1 MKLTTLIPT
10 IAVSLLALRAMPP
23 AAHAQIPVT
32 DVANTLQDAA
42 NEVINLA
49 EYVQMVSNQ
58 VQQLNTMTQELQQ
71 VTAYVQ
77 AFGDPSAILSLV
89 GVDELISSLNES
101 GIGQTYAAVRELSDG
116 VQALSAN
123 GQGLYRQIGEA
134 IELPSGVKVPRAAD
148 LYRKF
153 DAVSRASDNYSDVYE
168 DALERRKVLKGQLA
182 STTQQLQA
190 ASTDA
195 ETQKLNGV
203 IAGQA
208 AQLESIDREV
218 AFAATQAAVQDI
230 ENRSDAEKQRQA
242 HLEEQQAEFSEAAS
256 NYSKAFQLS
265 AEAPSFGGKK

>member
-1 MKLTTLIPT
+1 MKLTLYTIT
-10 IAVSLLALRAMPP
+10 IAVSFLLRVTPP
-23 AAHAQIPVT
+23 AHAQIPVT
-32 DVANTLQDAA
+32 DIANTVQDAA
-42 NEVINLA
+42 NQVVNLA
-49 EYVQMVSNQ
+49 EYVQMVNNQ

-77 AFGDPSAILSLV
+77 AFGDPSTILNLV

-123 GQGLYRQIGEA
+123 GQGLYRQIGDA
-134 IELPSGVKVPRAAD
+134 VELPSGAKVPRAAD

-153 DAVSRASDNYSDVYE
+153 DAVSRASDNYSTVYD
-168 DALERRKVLKGQLA
+168 DALERRAALKGQLA

-208 AQLESIDREV
+208 AQLEAIDREV

-242 HLEEQQAEFSEAAS
+242 HLEEQQAEFSEATS
-256 NYSKAFQLS
+256 NYSTTFQLS
-265 AEAPSFGGKK
+265 AEAPSFNGRK